1 MFRNK
6 FGNIAVKRHPI
17 FAVAIALA
25 LVMFVATDGV
35 VSAAS
40 KPPKAPENFTASA
53 TRVAGEILV
62 RWDPEPGATAY
73 ELCIESDN
81 DEKVCDVID
90 PSVTGR
96 FYGNLDVGVRYW
108 FAIRSY
114 RDPWASMWFFTER
127 IRAGTENFCP
137 ITGFP
142 MPAGGYKSIGE
153 PARGVSGAFSTV
165 DSVSFP
171 DDTGKPIT
179 NTGLR
184 SIKICTTLAAG
195 DDNDWYAQANL
206 GTDAGL
212 SMEWQ
217 SSRNGCW
224 LHGIPANAT
233 VAVFALTTWNDTEGR
248 TLLYRFDVPAD

>member
-81 DEKVCDVID
+81 DEKVCDVIN

-142 MPAGGYKSIGE
+142 MPAGGYNSIGDTVR
-153 PARGVSGAFSTV
+153 ANGVSVTV

-171 DDTGKPIT
+171 ADTDKQLA
-179 NTGLR
+179 NDR
-184 SIKICTTLAAG
+184 RFIKICVTVHGRNRPSITP
-195 DDNDWYAQANL
+195 NL
-206 GTDAGL
+206 DTDAGL
-212 SMEWQ
+212 STRWYNQ
-217 SSRNGCW
+217 GICGSYD
-224 LHGIPANAT
+224 IPANAT
-233 VAVFALTTWNDTEGR
+233 VAVFTVLPWNKKSREGPPF
-248 TLLYRFDVPAD
+248 LYRFDVPAD